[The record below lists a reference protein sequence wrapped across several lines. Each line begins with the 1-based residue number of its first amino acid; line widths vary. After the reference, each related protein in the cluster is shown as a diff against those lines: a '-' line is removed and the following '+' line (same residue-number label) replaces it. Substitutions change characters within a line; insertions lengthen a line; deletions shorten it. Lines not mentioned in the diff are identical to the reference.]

1 MGEEQ
6 ILSRKRRPA
15 WLLPVTLVLAGALL
29 FLAVRKVDW
38 AETAETLRRGNL
50 ALLGAALGVFSLA
63 CLVRG
68 LRWRVLLSA
77 EKPIPLLTV
86 FWAMMTGYLGNAYLP
101 ARAGEVIRS
110 VTIGLRGGVSVSFA
124 LATAL
129 TERISDAV
137 ILVAVSALAL
147 ASMEHLPP
155 ELIAPLR
162 GMALVGIAGAAIIF
176 IAPRMGKL
184 VSGIIRRLPLKAAL
198 RDRLEALAASFLTG
212 AGALQHAGRLS
223 LFLLYSAAIWSLD
236 VVTALLVAKAFGL
249 VLTPAQV
256 FVLLAALGI
265 ASALPSTPG
274 YVGVYQYVASIVLVP
289 FGLTESQALAF
300 IIAFQGL
307 MYVGITLWG
316 AIGLW
321 GPRLAAARQP
331 EPPVAT
337 EPGEVRQSH

>member
-1 MGEEQ
+1 MDEAQ
-6 ILSRKRRPA
+6 ILSRKHRPA
-15 WLLPVTLVLAGALL
+15 WLLPLTLGLAGVLL

-38 AETAETLRRGNL
+38 AETITTLRRGDL
-50 ALLGAALGVFSLA
+50 ALLAAALGVFSIS

-77 EKPIPLLTV
+77 EKSIPVLTV

-110 VTIGLRGGVSVSFA
+110 VTIGLRGGVSVSFS

-137 ILVAVSALAL
+137 ILVAVSGLAL
-147 ASMEHLPP
+147 ASMEHLPA
-155 ELIAPLR
+155 ELAAPLR
-162 GMALVGIAGAAIIF
+162 GMALVGLAGAAIIF
-176 IAPRMGKL
+176 IAPRTGGL
-184 VSGIIRRLPLKAAL
+184 VSRVIRRLPVKDAL
-198 RDRLEALAASFLTG
+198 RGRLQTLADSFLVG
-212 AGALQHAGRLS
+212 AGALQNPGRLG
-223 LFLLYSAAIWSLD
+223 LFLLYSAGLWSLD
-236 VVTALLVAKAFGL
+236 TITALLVARAFGL

-274 YVGVYQYVASIVLVP
+274 YVGVYQYVASVVLVP
-289 FGLTESQALAF
+289 FGLSESQALAY

-307 MYVGITLWG
+307 MYAGITLWG
-316 AIGLW
+316 AVGLW
-321 GPRLAAARQP
+321 GPRLAAASRPGKPSGASPAEIEQP
-331 EPPVAT
+331 
-337 EPGEVRQSH
+337 R

>member
-1 MGEEQ
+1 MREEQ
-6 ILSRKRRPA
+6 ILNRKRRPA

-38 AETAETLRRGNL
+38 AETVEMLRGGNL

-63 CLVRG
+63 CLARG

-77 EKPIPLLTV
+77 EKPIPPLTV

-147 ASMEHLPP
+147 ASMEHLPA

-162 GMALVGIAGAAIIF
+162 GMALVGLAGAAIIF
-176 IAPRMGKL
+176 IAPRIGGL
-184 VSGIIRRLPLKAAL
+184 VRGIIRRLPLKPGL
-198 RDRLEALAASFLTG
+198 RDKLEELAASFLVG
-212 AGALQHAGRLS
+212 AGALQHAGRLG
-223 LFLLYSAAIWSLD
+223 LFLLYSAGLWSLD
-236 VVTALLVAKAFGL
+236 VVTASLVARAFDL

-265 ASALPSTPG
+265 ASAAR
-274 YVGVYQYVASIVLVP
+274 ASIPAPPPVRC
-289 FGLTESQALAF
+289 GERWLTS
-300 IIAFQGL
+300 
-307 MYVGITLWG
+307 
-316 AIGLW
+316 
-321 GPRLAAARQP
+321 LAA
-331 EPPVAT
+331 
-337 EPGEVRQSH
+337 